1 MKKKILLIS
10 LLAMLFVCIFAIS
23 VNAAVIKLEADPGL
37 DCDDSL
43 ISTLDYEAFNN
54 STATDKE
61 SKVVMTDGTYFYVFP
76 AYYVFTTSSNFQP
89 TLENIN
95 AAMKSAD
102 ASITD
107 DVFTDKKVNYVRI
120 ELPTWISD
128 ITQGTGKLEG
138 WTGIKEF
145 RFGTTLTKI
154 SAHNAFTSC
163 SNLEFVSDFSHIT
176 AMGNAT
182 FSGCNKLEIDVA
194 WPSAITY
201 VPGSTFS
208 NTAIKSITFKGDITS
223 IGSFAFNKCINIE
236 EVTLP
241 NTLTSLGKGAFSGC
255 KSMETFRFSA
265 GFTTLSRVNA
275 DYETFYDC
283 DGLKYVYMPA
293 GFLTAVAN
301 ASAGDY
307 KHIFNGIDS
316 NVTFFFT
323 GTEAEAV
330 RIKELM
336 ALTNNNP
343 TLGNAKIEAYNPNT
357 NYTNYGTTVGSNV
370 IVWGYYV
377 CDAFYNGAHQMKET
391 EFRFAG
397 TEYFSEF
404 HSYTGCDNCGYVE
417 DVMISEA
424 LFTKK
429 GITVPENEKTTS
441 ICHAIT
447 VNPNAID
454 AYNAYLGES
463 NEIKYGV
470 VVGKATE
477 FGTPVNAQGTSS
489 ENAIVVGFE
498 GTAYSHIQS
507 KITNVPED
515 TGLYCSAYVI
525 DAGVV
530 TYLYEG
536 SASTTAQVISLS
548 TYNPTLPEATVP
560 SNDEE

>member
-23 VNAAVIKLEADPGL
+23 VNAAVIKLETDPGL

-43 ISTLDYEAFNN
+43 VSTLDYEAFNN

-76 AYYVFTTSSNFQP
+76 AYYVFTTNSNFQP

-102 ASITD
+102 TSITD

-154 SAHNAFTSC
+154 SAHNAFTNC

-182 FSGCNKLEIDVA
+182 FSGCTKLKIDVV

-201 VPGSTFS
+201 VPTQ
-208 NTAIKSITFKGDITS
+208 T
-223 IGSFAFNKCINIE
+223 
-236 EVTLP
+236 
-241 NTLTSLGKGAFSGC
+241 FSGC
-255 KSMETFRFSA
+255 SALKSVTFTAPVTSVGSWGFGECSSLKELVFPNGLVSIGKHAFGGCSKLEKIVLGDKFTTISSTNSDYESFSGCNNLKFIYLPETFADAIKATNGNYKSIFPQSSKTIYFITCNDYDTVAAIQNKFIATNANSNIA
-265 GFTTLSRVNA
+265 GASIELYDSTKNYNEYQTTLKTS
-275 DYETFYDC
+275 
-283 DGLKYVYMPA
+283 
-293 GFLTAVAN
+293 
-301 ASAGDY
+301 
-307 KHIFNGIDS
+307 
-316 NVTFFFT
+316 
-323 GTEAEAV
+323 
-330 RIKELM
+330 
-336 ALTNNNP
+336 
-343 TLGNAKIEAYNPNT
+343 
-357 NYTNYGTTVGSNV
+357 V
-370 IVWGYYV
+370 IVYGYYV
-377 CDAFYNGAHQMKET
+377 CDAFYNGAHQMKEA
-391 EFRFAG
+391 EYRFAG

-404 HSYTGCDNCGYVE
+404 HSYTGCDNCAYVE
-417 DVMISEA
+417 DVMISDA

-429 GITVPENEKTTS
+429 GITAPENAEQPA

-463 NEIKYGV
+463 NAIKYGV

-477 FGTPVNAQGTSS
+477 SGTPVNAQGTSS
-489 ENAIVVGFE
+489 GDAIVVGFE
-498 GTAYSHIQS
+498 GTNYSFIQA
-507 KITNVPED
+507 KITNVPAE